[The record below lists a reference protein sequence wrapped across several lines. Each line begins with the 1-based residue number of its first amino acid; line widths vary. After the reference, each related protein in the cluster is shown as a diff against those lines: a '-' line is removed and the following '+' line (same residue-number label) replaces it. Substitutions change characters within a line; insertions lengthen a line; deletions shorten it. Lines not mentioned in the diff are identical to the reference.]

1 MSKSVSI
8 THSSVLAAAHDEH
21 ADQEAKP
28 KPDTD
33 GLVRML
39 FDNFVRRPGRDRRS
53 QVSLALSMAVTS
65 FAVNLLILSSSRS
78 SVFIIAFAAPPYC
91 TARAKPS
98 RIVGACT
105 ERPQNQW
112 LNGDLKKIRQF

>member
-39 FDNFVRRPGRDRRS
+39 FDNFVRRPGRGRRS
-53 QVSLALSMAVTS
+53 QVSLALSMAVSS

-78 SVFIIAFAAPPYC
+78 NVFIIAFAAPPI
-91 TARAKPS
+91 ALRVPSPRAVSAPVRNAHK
-98 RIVGACT
+98 T
-105 ERPQNQW
+105 
-112 LNGDLKKIRQF
+112 NGLVVI

>member
-1 MSKSVSI
+1 MSKSVSV

-39 FDNFVRRPGRDRRS
+39 VDNSVRRPGRGSSPFLQAFASVFGSLNRS
-53 QVSLALSMAVTS
+53 VEFCDELALFVFFS
-65 FAVNLLILSSSRS
+65 FQCVHNCVCRS
-78 SVFIIAFAAPPYC
+78 SLLHC
-91 TARAKPS
+91 
-98 RIVGACT
+98 AC
-105 ERPQNQW
+105 Q
-112 LNGDLKKIRQF
+112 

>member
-28 KPDTD
+28 KRDTD

-39 FDNFVRRPGRDRRS
+39 FDNFVRRPGCGSSPFFQAFASVFGSFNGSPQFCRE
-53 QVSLALSMAVTS
+53 LALFVFFS
-65 FAVNLLILSSSRS
+65 FQSVHMSLPFCSIAPTVPTLLRLITF
-78 SVFIIAFAAPPYC
+78 V
-91 TARAKPS
+91 
-98 RIVGACT
+98 
-105 ERPQNQW
+105 
-112 LNGDLKKIRQF
+112 